1 MKVIIFGA
9 TGMVGSGVLIECLE
23 DPRVT
28 SVLVVGRQ
36 PSGTVHP
43 KLRELIRRDFRD
55 FRDARKD
62 LTGYDACFFCL
73 GVSSVG
79 MSERDY
85 HHVTHDLTLAAA
97 ETLASV
103 NPQLVFCFVSG
114 ENTDST
120 EQGSVMWARVKGKTE
135 NALLRLPF
143 KAFMFRPGYIQ
154 PFKGV
159 SSRFL
164 LYRILYGV
172 FRPLYPL
179 LQRLAPTHVTNTVNV
194 GQAMIGVAQ
203 GGYSNRILENRD
215 INLLASQTRRSS

>member
-1 MKVIIFGA
+1 
-9 TGMVGSGVLIECLE
+9 MVGAGVLIECLE

-36 PSGTVHP
+36 PCGTTHP
-43 KLRELIRRDFRD
+43 KLRELIRKDFMD
-55 FRDARKD
+55 YRDARND

-73 GVSSVG
+73 GISSVG
-79 MSERDY
+79 MSEPDY
-85 HHVTHDLTLAAA
+85 HRVTHDLTLAAA

-103 NPQLVFCFVSG
+103 NPHLVFCFVSG

-120 EQGSVMWARVKGKTE
+120 EKGGAMWARVKGKTE

-164 LYRILYGV
+164 LYRMLYGA
-172 FRPLYPL
+172 FRPFYPL
-179 LQRLAPTHVTNTVNV
+179 LQRLAPTHVTNTRNV
-194 GQAMIGVAQ
+194 GRAMIAVAER
-203 GGYSNRILENRD
+203 GYSSRVLENRD
-215 INLLASQTRRSS
+215 INQLGGV

>member
-120 EQGSVMWARVKGKTE
+120 EQGSVMWGRVKGKTE
-135 NALLRLPF
+135 NALLR
-143 KAFMFRPGYIQ
+143 RP
-154 PFKGV
+154 V
-159 SSRFL
+159 
-164 LYRILYGV
+164 
-172 FRPLYPL
+172 
-179 LQRLAPTHVTNTVNV
+179 
-194 GQAMIGVAQ
+194 
-203 GGYSNRILENRD
+203 
-215 INLLASQTRRSS
+215 